1 MIFGAMISKGPLKT
15 GSLICQHAART
26 AGASQ
31 GLIILGS
38 TKIMGIASARPPIL
52 VQDLRTVLE
61 DGQAILA
68 FIAILIQ
75 YMEKLTAIERYLHQ
89 VVSFYGFKAIV
100 N

>member
-1 MIFGAMISKGPLKT
+1 MIFGAMMGLLKT
-15 GSLICQHAART
+15 GSLICQHAARNV
-26 AGASQ
+26 GPSQ
-31 GLIILGS
+31 GQIILCS
-38 TKIMGIASARPPIL
+38 TKIMGIASASPPIL